1 MFSLLHGLRILM
13 SQEALHVLM
22 QLISTSYVSINYN
35 TDLGLFRDNFTLF
48 MIDRLVHI
56 W

>member
-1 MFSLLHGLRILM
+1 MFSLLHGLMILM

-22 QLISTSYVSINYN
+22 QLISTLYVSINFN
-35 TDLGLFRDNFTLF
+35 TDLGLIRDNLTLF
-48 MIDRLVHI
+48 IIDRLVHI